1 MSLINDA
8 LKRAHQAQ
16 QQKPPSAPPAQ
27 FRPVESAQRRS
38 RLPVLVAV
46 SAVVLLVGSG
56 VLIGL
61 AVQKRGATQTSAPVV
76 QSTAQPA
83 QPASATPAA
92 KPAPTVVQ
100 QKTGASPAPANK
112 AATRNSNV
120 TQSKPPEGG
129 TPNGQA
135 QAVSKPV
142 ATGQIQQAAVQAAP
156 PKTALP
162 RLQGIFYRPDRPSA
176 VLSGKVVLVGG
187 SVDDFRVLAIQRNS
201 VTIARNGQTNVL
213 TLPE

>member
-8 LKRAHQAQ
+8 LKRAKQAQ
-16 QQKPPSAPPAQ
+16 EQKSPSASPPQ

-38 RLPVLVAV
+38 GFPILLA
-46 SAVVLLVGSG
+46 AATVVLLVGSG

-61 AVQKRGATQTSAPVV
+61 ALQKRGATQTSAAVV

-92 KPAPTVVQ
+92 KPATTVAQ

-112 AATRNSNV
+112 AATQNSNV

-142 ATGQIQQAAVQAAP
+142 ATGQVQQAAVQAAP
-156 PKTALP
+156 PKPALP

-187 SVDDFRVLAIQRNS
+187 SVGDFRVLAIQRNS
-201 VTIARNGQTNVL
+201 VTIAGNGQTNVL
-213 TLPE
+213 TLAE